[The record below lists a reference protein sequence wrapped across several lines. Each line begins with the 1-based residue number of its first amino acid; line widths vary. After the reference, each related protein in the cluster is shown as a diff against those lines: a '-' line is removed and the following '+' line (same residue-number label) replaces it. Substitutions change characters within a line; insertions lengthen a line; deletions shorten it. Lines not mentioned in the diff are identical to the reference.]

1 MKKLLRFDWDVIAG
15 IAAAVIAIVLHLL
28 HVVDTGVLFTIT
40 LVLLALLLLRDLRR
54 ESQDEQ
60 VAETLTQLKSS
71 MQDVRL
77 SLETPDAILIGPRHL
92 RAESQR
98 FVESAQG
105 DMIWFNVCFLMFRT
119 QEVFDLLLRPAIENP
134 HVKSIQFV
142 SDKSGRERWAEFM
155 APKISECTGRD
166 KVAKPCWREL
176 PETVSFILGDFDSTG
191 RPEALLSFWG
201 DPFMSKTTGMQV
213 PRYVFRIQSHS
224 ELVAQFIELE
234 RHHRLQAEQGD
245 A

>member
-40 LVLLALLLLRDLRR
+40 LVLLALLLIRDLRR
-54 ESQDEQ
+54 ESQDEH

-71 MQDVRL
+71 VQDVRL

-142 SDKSGRERWAEFM
+142 SDRSEQDLWDQYM
-155 APKISECTGRD
+155 APKIRECSGSR
-166 KVAKPCWREL
+166 KVAKPCWRDL
-176 PETVSFILGDFDSTG
+176 PQTVSFILGDDNATG
-191 RPEALLSFWG
+191 KPEALLSFWG
-201 DPFMSKTTGMQV
+201 DPFMSKSTGKQV
-213 PRYVFRIQSHS
+213 PRYIFRIQSHS
-224 ELVAQFIELE
+224 DLVAQFIELE
-234 RHHRLQAEQGD
+234 RHHRLQGD
-245 A
+245 ECSE